1 MRAPAAVFIAAFLLT
16 AASLSVECRAD
27 QPPQVLDEVVVTGE
41 RTGPGM
47 WHVRSGS
54 GQLWI
59 LGSMSPLPKGITWRS
74 TQVEQVLAG
83 ANQVLIQ
90 KPFEI
95 GIVKILW
102 LLITE
107 HKLLMVGGGKRLVD
121 VLPADLHARY
131 AAQRAKY
138 TDDPAK
144 WERCRPLVAAAFLE
158 QAAFHKVG
166 LSTHLDLGA
175 AVRKLA
181 EKHDVPVEE
190 IKIAGVG
197 DVIEAMKTLPRSE
210 EHTSE

>member
-1 MRAPAAVFIAAFLLT
+1 MRASGTAFAAAILLT
-16 AASLSVECRAD
+16 VGSLSIDCRAD
-27 QPPQVLDEVVVTGE
+27 QPPQVLDDVVVTGE

-47 WHVRSGS
+47 WHVRSGA

-74 TQVEQVLAG
+74 TQVEQVLGG

-121 VLPADLHARY
+121 VLPAGLHARY
-131 AAQRAKY
+131 AVQRAKY
-138 TDDPAK
+138 TDDPTK
-144 WERCRPLVAAAFLE
+144 WERFRPLVAAAFLE

-181 EKHDVPVEE
+181 EKHDVPVDR
-190 IKIAGVG
+190 KSV
-197 DVIEAMKTLPRSE
+197 V
-210 EHTSE
+210 